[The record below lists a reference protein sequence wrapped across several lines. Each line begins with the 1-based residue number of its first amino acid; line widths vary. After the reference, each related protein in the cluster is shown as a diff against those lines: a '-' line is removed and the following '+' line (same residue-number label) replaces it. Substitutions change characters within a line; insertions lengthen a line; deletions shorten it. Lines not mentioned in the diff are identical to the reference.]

1 MKATEPMDSGASARV
16 RAIRGAITVESNTRE
31 AILQATGELLGAIM
45 GANEFT
51 PSDIVSAI
59 FTMTA
64 DLDAVF
70 PAEAARDIGWNLVPL
85 LCTREIDVPGSLASC
100 IRVMVHV
107 ETPRSRAAIQHVYL
121 REAVRLR
128 PDLTSPQ

>member
-1 MKATEPMDSGASARV
+1 MLPMEPGATARV
-16 RAIRGAITVESNTRE
+16 RAIRGATTVESNSRE

-45 GANEFT
+45 GANDFA
-51 PSDIVSAI
+51 PNDIVSAI

-70 PAEAARDIGWNLVPL
+70 PAEAARGIGWTKVPL
-85 LCTREIDVPGSLASC
+85 LCTREIDVPGALPAC

-107 ETPRSRAAIQHVYL
+107 ETALSRDAIQHVYL